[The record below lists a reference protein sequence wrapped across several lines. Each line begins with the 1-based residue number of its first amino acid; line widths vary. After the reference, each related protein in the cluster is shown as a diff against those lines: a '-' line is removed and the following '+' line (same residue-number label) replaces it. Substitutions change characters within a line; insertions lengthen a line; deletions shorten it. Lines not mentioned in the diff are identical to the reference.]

1 MGPEANEG
9 SMSSPLRVEM
19 LEEQA
24 ERQRGL
30 LEDHV
35 VELRHNVKARLDVQ
49 RNLRDRIWTVA
60 GIVAAIGLGLGYS
73 VTGAFTRD

>member
-1 MGPEANEG
+1 MGPETDEG

-30 LEDHV
+30 LESHV
-35 VELRHNVKARLDVQ
+35 VELRHNVKARLDIQ
-49 RNLRDRIWTVA
+49 QNLRDRIWTVA
-60 GIVAAIGLGLGYS
+60 GIVAVLGLGVGYS
-73 VTGAFTRD
+73 LTGAFTRD